1 MFILAAIA
9 GITAATTIYSIENL
23 ADKKICQ
30 GIDKRRAA
38 KEAAAA
44 EADQQQAQPT
54 VVQQPAASAREQM
67 LEQQLAEM
75 QAAFAALHAQQAVP
89 EQPAQQPSQA
99 ETAQAQPTVV
109 QQPMAFAVGDKVGIA
124 DDAQLVAGTLADTDS
139 HVGIVRAVNDDG
151 TVRVAVNL
159 GGKKGVRMITLS
171 EYDVAPIE

>member
-1 MFILAAIA
+1 MFVLAAIA
-9 GITAATTIYSIENL
+9 GITAATTIYSVENL

-44 EADQQQAQPT
+44 EADQQAQPT
-54 VVQQPAASAREQM
+54 VVQQPAASVREQQ
-67 LEQQLAEM
+67 LEMQLAEM
-75 QAAFAALHAQQAVP
+75 QAAFAALHAPQAVP
-89 EQPAQQPSQA
+89 EQPAQQPSQP
-99 ETAQAQPTVV
+99 EPSQAQPTVV
-109 QQPMAFAVGDKVGIA
+109 QQPAFTVGDKVGIA

-151 TVRVAVNL
+151 TVRVAINL